1 MARKIDAEAQTIV
14 ATPSSN
20 GVKDVKSKLLGTMK
34 PGSKKA
40 AEGEIRGQ
48 CHCETKADCATKY
61 LREVNRNLHAALQR
75 VIYDPRMKA
84 AVKLDMRNG
93 WTALIEFVPD
103 EEALRRQ
110 REEE

>member
-1 MARKIDAEAQTIV
+1 MARKIDAGAQTIV
-14 ATPSSN
+14 ATPNSN
-20 GVKDVKSKLLGTMK
+20 GAAKSNILGTMK
-34 PGSKKA
+34 PGGAKQKA
-40 AEGEIRGQ
+40 GGEIKGQ

-61 LREVNRNLHAALQR
+61 LREINRNLHAALQR
-75 VIYDPRMKA
+75 VVYDPHMKA

-110 REEE
+110 REDE